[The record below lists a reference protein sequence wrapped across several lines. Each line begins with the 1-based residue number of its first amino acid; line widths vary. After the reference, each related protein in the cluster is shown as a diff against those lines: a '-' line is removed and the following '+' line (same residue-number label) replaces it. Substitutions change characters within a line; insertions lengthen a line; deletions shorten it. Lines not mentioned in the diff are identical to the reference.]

1 MAVLLTILTD
11 PRDPTPRRT
20 LALPPNTSILKS
32 AHAASIEITATCG
45 GRGRC
50 TSCRVKFV
58 AGTIPPPTIMD
69 EIQLGNDLVREGYRL
84 SCQCVPSEA
93 VTVQVA
99 PPLEERAFQILGA
112 GPGVVGMGRVT
123 LDSGIRKQVVKVS
136 LPREEHHQISDLEQ
150 LAAALGVTPTDVGLA
165 VLQGLPAALRDDPAG
180 VTVTTFAPPG
190 GRGSERVVAVERG
203 DTAGMKFGLAVD
215 IGTTSVVSTLIEL
228 DSGEQLASVS
238 SLNPQAVFG
247 GDLMSRIAFAQFDPG
262 NLRKL
267 HTRIIG
273 LLNRHIEETCRQS
286 GVLAK
291 WIYKVVVVGNTC
303 MHHLLLGIDPSFVGL
318 APYAPVMRHAL
329 VLPARELF
337 LKVAP
342 EARVCLLPL
351 VAGFVG
357 ADAVAVALATRI
369 YEGAAIRIAVDIGTN
384 GEVILGSRDRLWACS
399 APAGPAL
406 EGAQIRHGMRGAL
419 GAIDRVTVDD
429 DLHVHT
435 IGEADGLGICGSG
448 LIDLVAGLLDAGVI
462 DWTGL
467 IQVESR
473 APHRA
478 DPAPSGGADPLR
490 RQRGGA
496 RRPALPRLRDRAPAR
511 GERGGAHRAC
521 LARRP
526 PGLRADLRRGHE
538 LPATRMSRVIAAKLV
553 GLEVGAVSQTI
564 DPRWL
569 MAYAAALGETD
580 PRYYDT
586 SAPSGPLAH
595 PLFAVC
601 YEWAVALTV
610 RSKTIKPELMPLGVH
625 TTHHLVIHR
634 RPQAGDR
641 LLTRGQLLTVRPS
654 RSGTLV
660 VIRYSTVDRN
670 GRPVTT
676 TDYGSVFRGVTTDG
690 KASVAVQ
697 PLERLE
703 PPAGD
708 EIRWSAAVPVATQ
721 AAHVYS
727 ECARIWN
734 PIHTD
739 IAAARAAGLPGL
751 ILHGTATLA
760 LAVSQLVRHDLAGD
774 ATRVTAL
781 AARLTGM
788 VPMPSTFTVR
798 GRGRAGDLIAFDA
811 VTERGEP
818 VLSDGVLRVL

>member
-273 LLNRHIEETCRQS
+273 LLNQHIEETCRQS

-369 YEGAAIRIAVDIGTN
+369 YESAASRIAVDIGIN

-429 DLHVHT
+429 DIHVHT
-435 IGEADGLGICGSG
+435 IGEADPLGICGSG
-448 LIDLVAGLLDAGVI
+448 LIDLLAGLLDTGVI

-467 IQVESR
+467 IRVEAREALPPKLRERVVMRGEERQVIVLRPGEASAHQEIVLTQDDVR
-473 APHRA
+473 QVQLAKGA
-478 DPAPSGGADPLR
+478 IASGVAMLQHIAGVSDETVAELMLAGGFGNYVSIASALRIGLIPPLPKEKIRYVGNAASLGAQLCLVSETE
-490 RQRGGA
+490 RQRAESVAASIEHVSLAAHPDFERIFVDAMNFPRPG
-496 RRPALPRLRDRAPAR
+496 RPA
-511 GERGGAHRAC
+511 
-521 LARRP
+521 
-526 PGLRADLRRGHE
+526 
-538 LPATRMSRVIAAKLV
+538 
-553 GLEVGAVSQTI
+553 
-564 DPRWL
+564 
-569 MAYAAALGETD
+569 
-580 PRYYDT
+580 
-586 SAPSGPLAH
+586 
-595 PLFAVC
+595 
-601 YEWAVALTV
+601 
-610 RSKTIKPELMPLGVH
+610 
-625 TTHHLVIHR
+625 
-634 RPQAGDR
+634 
-641 LLTRGQLLTVRPS
+641 
-654 RSGTLV
+654 
-660 VIRYSTVDRN
+660 
-670 GRPVTT
+670 
-676 TDYGSVFRGVTTDG
+676 
-690 KASVAVQ
+690 
-697 PLERLE
+697 
-703 PPAGD
+703 
-708 EIRWSAAVPVATQ
+708 
-721 AAHVYS
+721 
-727 ECARIWN
+727 
-734 PIHTD
+734 
-739 IAAARAAGLPGL
+739 
-751 ILHGTATLA
+751 
-760 LAVSQLVRHDLAGD
+760 
-774 ATRVTAL
+774 
-781 AARLTGM
+781 
-788 VPMPSTFTVR
+788 
-798 GRGRAGDLIAFDA
+798 
-811 VTERGEP
+811 
-818 VLSDGVLRVL
+818 